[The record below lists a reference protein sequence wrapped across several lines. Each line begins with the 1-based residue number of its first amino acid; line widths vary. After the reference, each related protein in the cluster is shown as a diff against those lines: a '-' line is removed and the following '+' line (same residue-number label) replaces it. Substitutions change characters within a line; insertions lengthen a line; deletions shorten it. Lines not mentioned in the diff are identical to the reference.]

1 MVWNIQFQVAA
12 LVLSLV
18 VAGMCFNQKRLNFAS
33 ELAFIRLLV
42 GTLISIS
49 LDITSIVV
57 INYRNS
63 LPDFIVQFFCEL
75 YLLSIVLVACLSAWF
90 AVAEISYKIKPIWR
104 NLTVIPFVVE
114 IVVLVL
120 FKTGIHV
127 NPEDGTIYTEGVT
140 VFVTYV
146 FCAFHIVTT
155 LILVIWEK
163 SIIRKRRRIAVY
175 VWLVCWLAAGILQFF
190 ANELLLVS
198 FVMSLAIVYMYC
210 RLENPEYHLDF
221 VENVF
226 NKKGFHMLM
235 EENIRF
241 HRHKPLISISIN
253 NLNAIN
259 EIFGNKTV
267 SAVITSVCAFLQDI
281 PNTLIFRLEDNLLTI
296 ALESDKELDRVVD
309 LVFKRMS
316 FPWEI
321 DQTQVQI
328 ETGISYLV
336 DICDFES
343 VDELEEVV
351 HYFAY
356 ESGKTNDTPLLI
368 DDEALEERTR
378 TLEIQHALEWA
389 IANDAVEMYYQ
400 PIYNIREGKFSAM
413 EALVRIKDEN
423 GKLIMPGDFI
433 EYAEKNGMI
442 LTLGEM
448 VFRKVCEFVRQSKI
462 EDYGIEYIEVN
473 LSVVQCMQDDLAKNF
488 KNIMAEYGIPPH
500 RINLEITETA
510 AINTR
515 YTLERNMD
523 DLIAYGT
530 SFSLDDY
537 GSGYSNLTYMV
548 GMPLKIIKID
558 RSITIAYDSSE
569 KARVATEYTVDMVH
583 RLGMEIVVEGIET
596 EEQYLNFKKLGVEYI
611 QGYYFSKPLPK
622 ERVLNYV
629 REWL

>member
-104 NLTVIPFVVE
+104 NLTVIPLVVE

-120 FKTGIHV
+120 FKTGIHI

-155 LILVIWEK
+155 LIMVIWEK

-253 NLNAIN
+253 NLNTIN

-267 SAVITSVCAFLQDI
+267 SAVITAVCGFLQDI
-281 PNTLIFRLEDNLLTI
+281 PNSIIFRLEDNLFCI
-296 ALESDKELDRVVD
+296 ALDK
-309 LVFKRMS
+309 
-316 FPWEI
+316 P
-321 DQTQVQI
+321 
-328 ETGISYLV
+328 
-336 DICDFES
+336 
-343 VDELEEVV
+343 
-351 HYFAY
+351 
-356 ESGKTNDTPLLI
+356 
-368 DDEALEERTR
+368 
-378 TLEIQHALEWA
+378 
-389 IANDAVEMYYQ
+389 
-400 PIYNIREGKFSAM
+400 
-413 EALVRIKDEN
+413 
-423 GKLIMPGDFI
+423 
-433 EYAEKNGMI
+433 
-442 LTLGEM
+442 
-448 VFRKVCEFVRQSKI
+448 
-462 EDYGIEYIEVN
+462 ED
-473 LSVVQCMQDDLAKNF
+473 
-488 KNIMAEYGIPPH
+488 
-500 RINLEITETA
+500 
-510 AINTR
+510 
-515 YTLERNMD
+515 
-523 DLIAYGT
+523 
-530 SFSLDDY
+530 
-537 GSGYSNLTYMV
+537 
-548 GMPLKIIKID
+548 
-558 RSITIAYDSSE
+558 SE
-569 KARVATEYTVDMVH
+569 KALEYILKRFELPWNIENASMEIGVSTATLFMREETLDTLDILNDLDAMVIEVFFESYREYRKEFGMKLLE
-583 RLGMEIVVEGIET
+583 RLGN
-596 EEQYLNFKKLGVEYI
+596 L
-611 QGYYFSKPLPK
+611 
-622 ERVLNYV
+622 R
-629 REWL
+629 